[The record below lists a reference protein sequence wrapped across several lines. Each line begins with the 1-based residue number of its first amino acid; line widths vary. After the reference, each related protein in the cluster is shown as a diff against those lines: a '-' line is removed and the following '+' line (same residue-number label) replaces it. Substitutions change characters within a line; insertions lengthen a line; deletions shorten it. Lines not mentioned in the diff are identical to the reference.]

1 MRRFI
6 DSRSGQFS
14 VALAVCLPV
23 IGLSAGGAID
33 YAHLSAAKSELQTV
47 ADGAA
52 LAAAKELRLAGT
64 QRTTVAAMAK
74 GYVTSALPS
83 VAVDFADELSEDETR
98 YTVRL
103 SRPATAYVL
112 PGNVFGDVITAE
124 AEARVYGG
132 APVCLLGLQPKGK
145 ETISVEKSTIS
156 AAGCAVYSN
165 SSDPKG
171 VVVKK
176 AAAVDAAFV
185 CSAGGVS
192 NGGTVTPKPRTDCP
206 VAPDPLRGRSAPVVG
221 TCNHVGYVA
230 LGLETL
236 RPGIYCGGITV
247 AAGAKVTFDPG
258 IFVVKDGPIKI
269 VDGGSAEGL
278 NAGFFLTGNK
288 AVIDIASKTSIRFTA
303 PADGP
308 LAGML
313 FYEDPMNPA
322 GVHKI
327 NSRDASVLLG
337 TFYLPASTLEVGAP
351 GGYALSSDT
360 IGAQSSWTIVVAK
373 KITISDGL
381 NLVLNADYEGAS
393 VPAPDGFGMRTSVS
407 LTK

>member
-1 MRRFI
+1 MRQFLV
-6 DSRSGQFS
+6 DRSGQFT
-14 VALAVCLPV
+14 VALAICLPV
-23 IGLSAGGAID
+23 LGLSAGGAID
-33 YAHLSAAKSELQTV
+33 YVHLAASKSALQAA

-52 LAAAKELRLAGT
+52 LNAAKELRLAGA
-64 QRTTVAAMAK
+64 QRTTITAMAK
-74 GYVTSALPS
+74 GYVASALPDVPVVFS
-83 VAVDFADELSEDETR
+83 DELSEDETR
-98 YTVRL
+98 YAVRL

-132 APVCLLGLQPKGK
+132 APVCLLGLQTKGK
-145 ETISVEKSTIS
+145 ETLSVDKSTIS

-176 AAAVDAAFV
+176 GASVDAAFV
-185 CSAGGVS
+185 CSAGGAS
-192 NGGTVTPKPRTDCP
+192 NAGTVTPKPRTDCP
-206 VAPDPLRGRSAPVVG
+206 VAPDPLRGRAPPLIGACDHQATVAIGIQVLSPG
-221 TCNHVGYVA
+221 T
-230 LGLETL
+230 
-236 RPGIYCGGITV
+236 YCGGLTI
-247 AAGAKVTFDPG
+247 AAGAAVTFMPG
-258 IFVVKDGPIKI
+258 TFVVKDGPFK
-269 VDGGSAEGL
+269 VEDGASVEGV
-278 NAGFFLTGNK
+278 NAGFFLTGTK
-288 AVIDIASKTSIRFTA
+288 ALIDIASKTSIRFTA
-303 PADGP
+303 PKEGP

-313 FYEDPMNPA
+313 FYEDPMNVA

-351 GGYALSSDT
+351 GGYALSTDT